1 MSEAEKIPEIDMR
14 LFKRKKVPMQIQLEY
29 IGRKGEKY
37 LQIVTD
43 WRELT
48 HNLDDIYEG
57 ADFRLFVVSVLQR
70 ASSKIKNSQYKE
82 ADSILKG
89 YWSIVE

>member
-1 MSEAEKIPEIDMR
+1 MDEAEKIAEIDMA
-14 LFKRKKVPMQIQLEY
+14 LYKMAKVPMQIQLEY
-29 IGRKGEKY
+29 LGRKGEKY

-48 HNLDDIYEG
+48 TNSDDIYEG

-70 ASSKIKNSQYKE
+70 ASAKIKNSEYK
-82 ADSILKG
+82 
-89 YWSIVE
+89 